1 MTRFKE
7 YIVGIYIFF
16 PRKIL
21 RIAQQEYYSNDS
33 TTTKSVDQLQTL
45 EIEQGINVMG
55 LENDWE
61 ECENHEDEV
70 KGERVGGNLGI
81 QI

>member
-7 YIVGIYIFF
+7 YIVYYVFF
-16 PRKIL
+16 SAKYL
-21 RIAQQEYYSNDS
+21 YNFFFRIAQQEYYSNDS

-61 ECENHEDEV
+61 ECENYEDDV
-70 KGERVGGNLGI
+70 KGE
-81 QI
+81 

>member
-7 YIVGIYIFF
+7 YIFF
-16 PRKIL
+16 

-33 TTTKSVDQLQTL
+33 TTTQSVDQVQTV

-61 ECENHEDEV
+61 ECENYEDEV
-70 KGERVGGNLGI
+70 KGERVGGI
-81 QI
+81 

>member
-1 MTRFKE
+1 MV
-7 YIVGIYIFF
+7 YYIFISQNIYTIF
-16 PRKIL
+16 FF

-33 TTTKSVDQLQTL
+33 TTTKSADQVQTV

>member
-7 YIVGIYIFF
+7 YIVYHVFF
-16 PRKIL
+16 FRKIFIQFFF

-33 TTTKSVDQLQTL
+33 TTTKSADQVQTV

-61 ECENHEDEV
+61 ECENYEDDV
-70 KGERVGGNLGI
+70 KGE
-81 QI
+81 